1 MTTRTSLNSPL
12 ATTAFRQPLC
22 GCPTDNSPQITH
34 ERRQARRFGF
44 TLIELLVVIGIIALL
59 ISMLIPSLAKAR
71 TVARQ
76 TRELAEAQQ
85 LMTAFHAYSNDNQD
99 RILTGFASPA
109 MVNGNMIVRDGV
121 GERLS
126 SANNRI
132 EEAQRYPFRLAPYMN
147 YDFNGLYHD
156 PAQLRDWQNNPNNYL
171 DYGKDLTYMI
181 SLYPSLGMNVAFVGG
196 SDALGEFDPLFQRVF
211 GRVFVNK
218 IPDVCRPSGLMAFG
232 SARGIEPP
240 GINLES
246 LPQGFF
252 RIEPPIFSASQ
263 PRRWAVAY
271 EHATNQPGLNSGF
284 ISLRHGRRAV
294 SAYIDSHAG
303 LVDWNQAQDMR
314 LWADRADSAEWG
326 LRPR

>member
-252 RIEPPIFSASQ
+252 RIEQI
-263 PRRWAVAY
+263 
-271 EHATNQPGLNSGF
+271 
-284 ISLRHGRRAV
+284 GRAHV
-294 SAYIDSHAG
+294 
-303 LVDWNQAQDMR
+303 
-314 LWADRADSAEWG
+314 
-326 LRPR
+326 